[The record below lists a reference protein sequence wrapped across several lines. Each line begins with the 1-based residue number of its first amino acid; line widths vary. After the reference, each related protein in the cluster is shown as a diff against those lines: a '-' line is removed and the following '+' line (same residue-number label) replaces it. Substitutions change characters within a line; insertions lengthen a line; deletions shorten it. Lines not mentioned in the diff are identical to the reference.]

1 MSEELKC
8 IGCGAP
14 LQSEDKNAPGYV
26 PEHNLFREDVICK
39 RCFRLKNYNEVQD
52 VGMDSDDFLNLL
64 TGLSDKKGIVVNVV
78 DVFDFEG
85 SFINAI
91 KRIVGNKK
99 IILVANKMDLLPKQ
113 INHRRVKEWLKRAA
127 KKYGLEAEDVVLIS
141 AEKGQGIE
149 DLLYSINKYR
159 DQEDVYIVGTTN
171 VGKSTLINKLIE
183 LSVGEKDVVTTSRF
197 PGTTLDM
204 IDIPLD
210 EKSFMFDT
218 PGIIQSHQMTHF
230 VTEKELKLIMPKK
243 EIKQRVYQL
252 NEGQTLFFGGLAR
265 IDYVSGGKRPL
276 ICFFSN
282 ELNIHRTKT
291 EKANEL
297 WKNHIGDLLT
307 PPHDPSQFNM
317 SEMKA
322 VRLETG
328 KEKRDVMISGLG
340 FITIDAGAKVI
351 VRVPKNVD
359 VILRNSIFCSNWRSN
374 FTFLIT
380 TNA

>member
-1 MSEELKC
+1 MTETLKC

-14 LQSEDKNAPGYV
+14 LQSENKNAPGYV
-26 PEHNLFREDVICK
+26 PEHNLFREDVICR

-52 VGMDSDDFLNLL
+52 VGMNSEDFLNLL
-64 TGLSDKKGIVVNVV
+64 NGLSNRSGIIVNVV
-78 DVFDFEG
+78 DIFDFEG
-85 SFINAI
+85 SFINAL

-99 IILVANKMDLLPKQ
+99 IILVANKLDLLPKQ
-113 INHRRVKEWLKRAA
+113 INHRRMKEWLKRSA
-127 KKYGLEAEDVVLIS
+127 KKYGLEAEEVVLIS
-141 AEKGQGIE
+141 AEKGWGIE
-149 DLLYSINKYR
+149 DLLTAINQNR
-159 DQEDVYIVGTTN
+159 DHDDVYIVGTTN

-210 EKSFMFDT
+210 ETSFMYDT
-218 PGIIQSHQMTHF
+218 PGIIQEHQMTHL
-230 VTEKELKLIMPKK
+230 VTEKELKTIIPKK

-252 NEGQTLFFGGLAR
+252 NESQTLFLGGLAR

-282 ELNIHRTKT
+282 DLNIHRTKT
-291 EKANEL
+291 VKANEL
-297 WKNHIGDLLT
+297 WKNQLGDLLT
-307 PPHDPSQFNM
+307 PPNNVSNFNLKDI
-317 SEMKA
+317 KA

-328 KEKRDVMISGLG
+328 KEKRDIMISGLG
-340 FITIDAGAKVI
+340 FITIDSGAKVI

-359 VILRNSIFCSNWRSN
+359 VVLRNSI
-374 FTFLIT
+374 L
-380 TNA
+380 

>member
-1 MSEELKC
+1 MIDILKC

-14 LQSEDKNAPGYV
+14 LQSEDADAPGFV
-26 PEHNLFREDVICK
+26 PEHNLHREDVICK

-52 VGMDSDDFLNLL
+52 VGLDSEDFLNLL
-64 TGLSDKKGIVVNVV
+64 NGLAEEKGIVVNVV
-78 DVFDFEG
+78 DIFDFEG

-99 IILVANKMDLLPKQ
+99 IILVANKNDLLPKQ
-113 INHRRVKEWLKRAA
+113 INKRRVKEWLKKTAR
-127 KKYGLEAEDVVLIS
+127 KYGLEAEDVVLIS
-141 AEKGQGIE
+141 AENNEGIE
-149 DLLYSINKYR
+149 DLLSSINTHR
-159 DQEDVYIVGTTN
+159 NNENVYIVGTTN

-183 LSVGEKDVVTTSRF
+183 RSVGEKDVVTTSRF

-210 EKSFMFDT
+210 DNSFMFDT
-218 PGIIQSHQMTHF
+218 PGVIQAHQMTHF
-230 VTEKELKLIMPKK
+230 VTEKELKTIMPKK

-276 ICFFSN
+276 VCYFSN

-291 EKANEL
+291 ENANEL
-297 WKNHIGDLLT
+297 WRNQLGGVLT
-307 PPHDPSQFNM
+307 PPQNANNFDLQNI
-317 SEMKA
+317 KA

-340 FITIDAGAKVI
+340 FITIEEGAKVI

-359 VILRNSIFCSNWRSN
+359 VVLRNSIM
-374 FTFLIT
+374 
-380 TNA
+380 

>member
-1 MSEELKC
+1 MTETLKC

-14 LQSEDKNAPGYV
+14 LQSENKNAPGYV
-26 PEHNLFREDVICK
+26 PEHNLFREDVICR

-52 VGMDSDDFLNLL
+52 VGMDSEDFLNLL
-64 TGLSDKKGIVVNVV
+64 NGLSDRSGIIVNVV
-78 DVFDFEG
+78 DIFDFEG
-85 SFINAI
+85 SFINAL

-99 IILVANKMDLLPKQ
+99 IILVANKLDLLPKQ
-113 INHRRVKEWLKRAA
+113 INHRRVKEWLKRSA
-127 KKYGLEAEDVVLIS
+127 KKYGLD
-141 AEKGQGIE
+141 AEKGWGIE
-149 DLLYSINKYR
+149 DLLTAINQNR
-159 DQEDVYIVGTTN
+159 DHDDVYIVGTTN

-210 EKSFMFDT
+210 ETSFMYDT
-218 PGIIQSHQMTHF
+218 PGIIQEHQMTHL
-230 VTEKELKLIMPKK
+230 VTEKELKTIIPKK

-252 NEGQTLFFGGLAR
+252 NESQTLFFGGLAR

-282 ELNIHRTKT
+282 DLNIHRTKT

-297 WKNHIGDLLT
+297 WKNQLGDLLT
-307 PPHDPSQFNM
+307 PPNNVSNFNLKDI
-317 SEMKA
+317 KA

-328 KEKRDVMISGLG
+328 KEKRDIMISGLG
-340 FITIDAGAKVI
+340 FITIDSG
-351 VRVPKNVD
+351 
-359 VILRNSIFCSNWRSN
+359 
-374 FTFLIT
+374 
-380 TNA
+380 

>member
-1 MSEELKC
+1 MTETLKC

-14 LQSEDKNAPGYV
+14 LQSENKNAPGYV
-26 PEHNLFREDVICK
+26 PEHNLFREDVICR

-52 VGMDSDDFLNLL
+52 VGMDSEDFLNLL
-64 TGLSDKKGIVVNVV
+64 NGLSDRSGIIVNVV
-78 DVFDFEG
+78 DIFDFEG
-85 SFINAI
+85 SFINAL

-99 IILVANKMDLLPKQ
+99 IILVANKLDLLPKQ
-113 INHRRVKEWLKRAA
+113 INHRRVKEWLKRSA
-127 KKYGLEAEDVVLIS
+127 KKYGLEAEEVVLIS
-141 AEKGQGIE
+141 AEKGWGIK
-149 DLLYSINKYR
+149 DLLTAINQNR
-159 DQEDVYIVGTTN
+159 DHEDVYIVGTTN

-210 EKSFMFDT
+210 ETSFMYDT
-218 PGIIQSHQMTHF
+218 PGIIQEHQMTHL
-230 VTEKELKLIMPKK
+230 VTEKELKTIIPKK

-252 NEGQTLFFGGLAR
+252 NESQTLFFGGLAR

-282 ELNIHRTKT
+282 DLNIHRTKT

-297 WKNHIGDLLT
+297 WKNQLGDLLT
-307 PPHDPSQFNM
+307 PPNNVSNFNL
-317 SEMKA
+317 KNIKT

-328 KEKRDVMISGLG
+328 KEKRDIMISGLG
-340 FITIDAGAKVI
+340 FITIDSGAKVI

-359 VILRNSIFCSNWRSN
+359 VVLRNSI
-374 FTFLIT
+374 L
-380 TNA
+380 

>member
-1 MSEELKC
+1 MTETLKC

-14 LQSEDKNAPGYV
+14 LQSENKNAPGYV
-26 PEHNLFREDVICK
+26 PEHNLFREDVICR

-52 VGMDSDDFLNLL
+52 VGMDSEDFLNLL
-64 TGLSDKKGIVVNVV
+64 NGLSDRSGIIVNVV
-78 DVFDFEG
+78 DIFDFEG
-85 SFINAI
+85 SFINAL

-99 IILVANKMDLLPKQ
+99 IILVANKLDLLPKQ
-113 INHRRVKEWLKRAA
+113 INHRRVKEWLKRSA
-127 KKYGLEAEDVVLIS
+127 KKYGLEAEEVVLIS
-141 AEKGQGIE
+141 AEKGWGIE
-149 DLLYSINKYR
+149 DLLTAINQNR
-159 DQEDVYIVGTTN
+159 VHDDVYIVGTTN

-210 EKSFMFDT
+210 ETSFMYDT
-218 PGIIQSHQMTHF
+218 PGIIQEHQMTHL
-230 VTEKELKLIMPKK
+230 VTEKELKTIIPKK

-252 NEGQTLFFGGLAR
+252 NESQTLFFGGLAR

-282 ELNIHRTKT
+282 DLNIHRTKT

-297 WKNHIGDLLT
+297 WKNQLGDLLT
-307 PPHDPSQFNM
+307 PPNNVSNFNLKDI
-317 SEMKA
+317 KA

-328 KEKRDVMISGLG
+328 KEKRDIMISGLG
-340 FITIDAGAKVI
+340 FITIDSGAKVI

-359 VILRNSIFCSNWRSN
+359 VVLRNSI
-374 FTFLIT
+374 L
-380 TNA
+380 

>member
-1 MSEELKC
+1 MTETLKC

-14 LQSEDKNAPGYV
+14 LQSENKNAPGYV
-26 PEHNLFREDVICK
+26 PEHNLFREDVICR

-52 VGMDSDDFLNLL
+52 VGMDSEDFLNLL
-64 TGLSDKKGIVVNVV
+64 NGLSDRSGIIVNVV
-78 DVFDFEG
+78 DIFDFEG
-85 SFINAI
+85 SFINAL

-99 IILVANKMDLLPKQ
+99 IILVANKLDLLPKQ
-113 INHRRVKEWLKRAA
+113 INHRRVKEWLKRSA
-127 KKYGLEAEDVVLIS
+127 KKYGLEAEEVVLIS
-141 AEKGQGIE
+141 AEKGWGIE
-149 DLLYSINKYR
+149 DLLTAINQNR
-159 DQEDVYIVGTTN
+159 DHGDVYIVGTTN

-210 EKSFMFDT
+210 ETSFMYDT
-218 PGIIQSHQMTHF
+218 PGIIQEHQMTHL
-230 VTEKELKLIMPKK
+230 VTEKELKTIIPKK

-252 NEGQTLFFGGLAR
+252 NESQTLFFGGLAR

-282 ELNIHRTKT
+282 DLNIHRTKT

-297 WKNHIGDLLT
+297 WKNQLGDLLT
-307 PPHDPSQFNM
+307 PPNNVSNFNLKDI
-317 SEMKA
+317 KA

-328 KEKRDVMISGLG
+328 KEKRDIMISGLG
-340 FITIDAGAKVI
+340 FITIDSGAKVI

-359 VILRNSIFCSNWRSN
+359 VVLRNSI
-374 FTFLIT
+374 L
-380 TNA
+380 

>member
-1 MSEELKC
+1 MTETLKC

-14 LQSEDKNAPGYV
+14 LQSENKNSPGYV
-26 PEHNLFREDVICK
+26 PEHNLFREDVICR

-52 VGMDSDDFLNLL
+52 VGMDSEDFLNLL
-64 TGLSDKKGIVVNVV
+64 NGLSDRSGIIVNVV
-78 DVFDFEG
+78 DIFDFEG
-85 SFINAI
+85 SFINAL

-99 IILVANKMDLLPKQ
+99 IILVANKLDLLPKQ
-113 INHRRVKEWLKRAA
+113 INHRRVKEWLKRSA
-127 KKYGLEAEDVVLIS
+127 KKYGLEAEEVVLIS
-141 AEKGQGIE
+141 AEKGWGIE
-149 DLLYSINKYR
+149 DLLTAINQNR
-159 DQEDVYIVGTTN
+159 DHEDVYIVGTTN

-210 EKSFMFDT
+210 ETSFMYDT
-218 PGIIQSHQMTHF
+218 PGIIQEHQMTHL
-230 VTEKELKLIMPKK
+230 VTEKELKTIIPKK

-252 NEGQTLFFGGLAR
+252 NESQTLFFGGLAR

-282 ELNIHRTKT
+282 DLNIHRTKT

-297 WKNHIGDLLT
+297 WKNQLGDLLT
-307 PPHDPSQFNM
+307 PPNNVSNFNLKDI
-317 SEMKA
+317 KA

-328 KEKRDVMISGLG
+328 KEKRDIMISGLG
-340 FITIDAGAKVI
+340 FITIDSGAKVI

-359 VILRNSIFCSNWRSN
+359 VVLRNSI
-374 FTFLIT
+374 L
-380 TNA
+380 

>member
-1 MSEELKC
+1 MDETLKC

-26 PEHNLFREDVICK
+26 PEHNLFREDVICQ
-39 RCFRLKNYNEVQD
+39 RCFRLKNYNEIQD

-64 TGLSDKKGIVVNVV
+64 NGLADRKGIIVNVV
-78 DVFDFEG
+78 DIFDFEG

-99 IILVANKMDLLPKQ
+99 IILAANKLDLLPKQ
-113 INHRRVKEWLKRAA
+113 INKRRVKEWLKRTAR
-127 KKYGLEAEDVVLIS
+127 KYGLEAEEVILIS
-141 AEKGQGIE
+141 AHKGWGID
-149 DLLYSINKYR
+149 DLLAAIDHHR
-159 DQEDVYIVGTTN
+159 DNNDVYIVGTTN

-183 LSVGEKDVVTTSRF
+183 QSVGEKDVVTTSRF

-210 EKSFMFDT
+210 ERTFMYDT
-218 PGIIQSHQMTHF
+218 PGIIQAHQMTHY
-230 VTEKELKLIMPKK
+230 VTEKELKIVVPKN
-243 EIKQRVYQL
+243 EIKQRVFQL
-252 NEGQTLFFGGLAR
+252 SEGQTLFFGGLAR

-276 ICFFSN
+276 VCYFSN
-282 ELNIHRTKT
+282 DLNIHRTKT
-291 EKANEL
+291 EKANDL
-297 WKNHIGDLLT
+297 WRNQIGNVLT
-307 PPHDPSQFNM
+307 PPKDAKNFDM
-317 SEMKA
+317 SNIKA

-340 FITIDAGAKVI
+340 FITIEAGAKVI

-359 VILRNSIFCSNWRSN
+359 VILRNSIM
-374 FTFLIT
+374 
-380 TNA
+380 

>member
-1 MSEELKC
+1 LTETLKC

-14 LQSEDKNAPGYV
+14 LQSENKNAPGYV
-26 PEHNLFREDVICK
+26 PEHNLFREDVICR

-52 VGMDSDDFLNLL
+52 VGMDSEDFLNLL
-64 TGLSDKKGIVVNVV
+64 NGLSDRSGIIVNVV
-78 DVFDFEG
+78 DIFDFEG
-85 SFINAI
+85 SFINAL

-99 IILVANKMDLLPKQ
+99 IILVANKLDLLPKQ
-113 INHRRVKEWLKRAA
+113 INHRRVKEWLKRSA
-127 KKYGLEAEDVVLIS
+127 KKYGLEAEEVVLIS
-141 AEKGQGIE
+141 AEKGWGIE
-149 DLLYSINKYR
+149 DLLTAINQNR
-159 DQEDVYIVGTTN
+159 DHEDVYIVGTTN

-210 EKSFMFDT
+210 ETSFMYDT
-218 PGIIQSHQMTHF
+218 PGIIQEHQMTHL
-230 VTEKELKLIMPKK
+230 VTEKELKTIIPKK

-252 NEGQTLFFGGLAR
+252 NESQTLFFGGLAR

-282 ELNIHRTKT
+282 DLNIHRTKT

-297 WKNHIGDLLT
+297 WKNQLGDLLT
-307 PPHDPSQFNM
+307 PPNNVSNFNL
-317 SEMKA
+317 KNIKT

-328 KEKRDVMISGLG
+328 KEKRDIMISGLG
-340 FITIDAGAKVI
+340 FITIDSGAKVI

-359 VILRNSIFCSNWRSN
+359 VVLRNSI
-374 FTFLIT
+374 L
-380 TNA
+380 

>member
-1 MSEELKC
+1 MNETEILKC

-14 LQSEDKNAPGYV
+14 LQAEDPDAPGYV
-26 PEHNLFREDVICK
+26 PEHNLYREDVICK

-52 VGMDSDDFLNLL
+52 VGLESEDFLNLL
-64 TGLSDKKGIVVNVV
+64 NGLAEKNGIIVNVV

-99 IILVANKMDLLPKQ
+99 IILVGNKMDLLPKQ
-113 INHRRVKEWLKRAA
+113 INKRRVKEWLKKTAR
-127 KKYGLEAEDVVLIS
+127 KYGLEAEYVVLIS
-141 AEKGQGIE
+141 AEKNEGIE
-149 DLLYSINKYR
+149 DLLTSINTLR
-159 DQEDVYIVGTTN
+159 NHEDVYIVGTTN

-183 LSVGEKDVVTTSRF
+183 RSVGEKDVVTTSRF

-210 EKSFMFDT
+210 EKTFMYDT
-218 PGIIQSHQMTHF
+218 PGVIQAHQMTHF
-230 VTEKELKLIMPKK
+230 VTENELKTIMPKK
-243 EIKQRVYQL
+243 EIKQRIYQL

-265 IDYVSGGKRPL
+265 IDYVSGGRRPL
-276 ICFFSN
+276 VCYFSN

-291 EKANEL
+291 ENANEL
-297 WKNHIGDLLT
+297 WRNQLGSLLAPPNNPENFDLQ
-307 PPHDPSQFNM
+307 DI
-317 SEMKA
+317 KA

-340 FITIDAGAKVI
+340 FITIDEGAKVI

-359 VILRNSIFCSNWRSN
+359 VVLRNSIM
-374 FTFLIT
+374 
-380 TNA
+380 

>member
-1 MSEELKC
+1 MTETLKC

-14 LQSEDKNAPGYV
+14 LQSENKNAPGYV
-26 PEHNLFREDVICK
+26 PEHNLFREDVICR

-52 VGMDSDDFLNLL
+52 VGMDSEDFLNLL
-64 TGLSDKKGIVVNVV
+64 NGLSDRSGIIVNVV
-78 DVFDFEG
+78 DIFDFEG
-85 SFINAI
+85 SFINAL

-99 IILVANKMDLLPKQ
+99 IILVANKLDLLPKQ
-113 INHRRVKEWLKRAA
+113 INHRRVKEWLKRSA
-127 KKYGLEAEDVVLIS
+127 KKYGLEAEEVVLIS
-141 AEKGQGIE
+141 AEKGWGIE
-149 DLLYSINKYR
+149 DLLTAINQNR
-159 DQEDVYIVGTTN
+159 DHDDVYIVGTTN

-210 EKSFMFDT
+210 ETSFMYDT
-218 PGIIQSHQMTHF
+218 PGIIQEHQMTHL
-230 VTEKELKLIMPKK
+230 VTEKELKTIIPKK

-252 NEGQTLFFGGLAR
+252 NESQTLFLGGLAR

-282 ELNIHRTKT
+282 DLNIHRTKT

-297 WKNHIGDLLT
+297 WKNQLGDLLT
-307 PPHDPSQFNM
+307 PPNNVSNFNLKDI
-317 SEMKA
+317 KA

-328 KEKRDVMISGLG
+328 KEKRDIMISGLG
-340 FITIDAGAKVI
+340 FITIDSGAKVI

-359 VILRNSIFCSNWRSN
+359 VVLRNSI
-374 FTFLIT
+374 L
-380 TNA
+380 

>member
-1 MSEELKC
+1 MTETLKC

-14 LQSEDKNAPGYV
+14 LQSENKNAPGYV
-26 PEHNLFREDVICK
+26 PEHNLFRKDVICR

-52 VGMDSDDFLNLL
+52 VGMDSEDFLNLL
-64 TGLSDKKGIVVNVV
+64 NGLSDRSGIIVNVV
-78 DVFDFEG
+78 DIFDFEG
-85 SFINAI
+85 SFINAL

-99 IILVANKMDLLPKQ
+99 IILVANKLDLLPKQ
-113 INHRRVKEWLKRAA
+113 INHRRVKEWLKRSA
-127 KKYGLEAEDVVLIS
+127 KKYGLEAEEVVLIS
-141 AEKGQGIE
+141 AEKGWGIE
-149 DLLYSINKYR
+149 DLLTAINQNR
-159 DQEDVYIVGTTN
+159 DHEDVYIVGTTN

-210 EKSFMFDT
+210 ETSFMYDT
-218 PGIIQSHQMTHF
+218 PGIIQEHQMTHL
-230 VTEKELKLIMPKK
+230 VTEKELKTIIPKK

-252 NEGQTLFFGGLAR
+252 NESQTLFFGGLAR

-282 ELNIHRTKT
+282 DLNIHRTKT

-297 WKNHIGDLLT
+297 WKNQLGDLLT
-307 PPHDPSQFNM
+307 PPNNVSNFNLKDI
-317 SEMKA
+317 KA

-328 KEKRDVMISGLG
+328 KEKRDIMISGLG
-340 FITIDAGAKVI
+340 FITSDSGAKVI

-359 VILRNSIFCSNWRSN
+359 VVLRNSI
-374 FTFLIT
+374 L
-380 TNA
+380 

>member
-1 MSEELKC
+1 MTETLKC

-14 LQSEDKNAPGYV
+14 LQSENKNAPGYV
-26 PEHNLFREDVICK
+26 PEHNLFREDVICR

-52 VGMDSDDFLNLL
+52 VGVDSEDFLNLL
-64 TGLSDKKGIVVNVV
+64 NGLSDRSGIIVNVV
-78 DVFDFEG
+78 DIFDFEG
-85 SFINAI
+85 SFINAL

-99 IILVANKMDLLPKQ
+99 IILVANKLDLLPKQ
-113 INHRRVKEWLKRAA
+113 INHRRVKEWLKRSA
-127 KKYGLEAEDVVLIS
+127 KKYGLEAEEVVLIS
-141 AEKGQGIE
+141 AEKGWGIE
-149 DLLYSINKYR
+149 DLLTAINQNR
-159 DQEDVYIVGTTN
+159 DHDDVYIVGTTN

-210 EKSFMFDT
+210 ETSFMYDT
-218 PGIIQSHQMTHF
+218 PGIIQEHQMTHL
-230 VTEKELKLIMPKK
+230 VTEKELKTIIPKK

-252 NEGQTLFFGGLAR
+252 NESQTLFLGGLAR

-282 ELNIHRTKT
+282 DLNIHRTKT

-297 WKNHIGDLLT
+297 WKNQLGNLLT
-307 PPHDPSQFNM
+307 PPNNVSNFNLKDI
-317 SEMKA
+317 KA

-328 KEKRDVMISGLG
+328 KEKRDIMISGLG
-340 FITIDAGAKVI
+340 FITIDSGAKVI

-359 VILRNSIFCSNWRSN
+359 VVLRNSI
-374 FTFLIT
+374 L
-380 TNA
+380 

>member
-1 MSEELKC
+1 MNETEILKC

-14 LQSEDKNAPGYV
+14 LQAEDPDAPGYV
-26 PEHNLFREDVICK
+26 PEHNLYREDVICK

-52 VGMDSDDFLNLL
+52 VGLESEDFLNLL
-64 TGLSDKKGIVVNVV
+64 NGLAEKNGIIVNVV

-99 IILVANKMDLLPKQ
+99 IILVGNKMDLLPKQ
-113 INHRRVKEWLKRAA
+113 INKRRVKEWLKKTAR
-127 KKYGLEAEDVVLIS
+127 KYGLEAEDVVLIS
-141 AEKGQGIE
+141 AEKNEGIE
-149 DLLYSINKYR
+149 DLLTSINTLR
-159 DQEDVYIVGTTN
+159 NHEDVYIVGTTN

-183 LSVGEKDVVTTSRF
+183 RSVGEKDVVTTSRF

-210 EKSFMFDT
+210 EKTFMYDT
-218 PGIIQSHQMTHF
+218 PGVIQAHQMTHF
-230 VTEKELKLIMPKK
+230 VTENELKTIMPKK
-243 EIKQRVYQL
+243 EIKQRIYQL

-265 IDYVSGGKRPL
+265 IDYVSGGRRPL
-276 ICFFSN
+276 VCYFSN

-291 EKANEL
+291 ENANEL
-297 WKNHIGDLLT
+297 WRNQLGSLLAPPNNPENFDLQ
-307 PPHDPSQFNM
+307 DI
-317 SEMKA
+317 KV

-340 FITIDAGAKVI
+340 FITIDEGAKVI

-359 VILRNSIFCSNWRSN
+359 VVLRNSIM
-374 FTFLIT
+374 
-380 TNA
+380 

>member
-1 MSEELKC
+1 MNETLKC

-26 PEHNLFREDVICK
+26 PEHNLFREDVICQ
-39 RCFRLKNYNEVQD
+39 RCFRLKNYNEIQD

-64 TGLSDKKGIVVNVV
+64 NSLADRKGIIVNVV

-85 SFINAI
+85 SFINAL

-99 IILVANKMDLLPKQ
+99 VILAANKLDLLPKQ
-113 INHRRVKEWLKRAA
+113 INKRRVKEWLKRAA
-127 KKYGLEAEDVVLIS
+127 RKYGLEADEVVLIS
-141 AEKGQGIE
+141 AQKGWAIE
-149 DLLYSINKYR
+149 DLLSAINKHR
-159 DQEDVYIVGTTN
+159 DNSDVYIVGTTN

-183 LSVGEKDVVTTSRF
+183 QSVGEKDVVTTSRF

-210 EKSFMFDT
+210 EKTFMYDT
-218 PGIIQSHQMTHF
+218 PGIIQAHQMTHY
-230 VTEKELKLIMPKK
+230 VTEKELKTIVPKN
-243 EIKQRVYQL
+243 EIKQRVFQL

-276 ICFFSN
+276 VCYFSN
-282 ELNIHRTKT
+282 DLNIHRTKT
-291 EKANEL
+291 EKANDL
-297 WKNHIGDLLT
+297 WRTQIGNVLT
-307 PPHDPSQFNM
+307 PPNNPEHFDM
-317 SEMKA
+317 AETKA

-328 KEKRDVMISGLG
+328 KDKRDVMISGLG
-340 FITIDAGAKVI
+340 FITIEAGAKMI

-359 VILRNSIFCSNWRSN
+359 VILRNSIM
-374 FTFLIT
+374 
-380 TNA
+380 

>member
-1 MSEELKC
+1 MTETLKC

-14 LQSEDKNAPGYV
+14 LQSENKNAPGYV
-26 PEHNLFREDVICK
+26 PEHNLFREDVICR

-52 VGMDSDDFLNLL
+52 VEMDSEDFLNLL
-64 TGLSDKKGIVVNVV
+64 NGLSDRSGIIVNVV
-78 DVFDFEG
+78 DIFDFEG
-85 SFINAI
+85 SFINAL

-99 IILVANKMDLLPKQ
+99 IILVANKLDLLPKQ
-113 INHRRVKEWLKRAA
+113 INHRRVKEWLKRSA
-127 KKYGLEAEDVVLIS
+127 KKYGLEAEEVVLIS
-141 AEKGQGIE
+141 AEKGWGIE
-149 DLLYSINKYR
+149 DLLTAINQNR
-159 DQEDVYIVGTTN
+159 DHDDVYIVGTTN

-210 EKSFMFDT
+210 ETSFMYDT
-218 PGIIQSHQMTHF
+218 PGIIQEHQMTHL
-230 VTEKELKLIMPKK
+230 VTEKELKTIIPKK

-252 NEGQTLFFGGLAR
+252 NESQTLFFGGLAR

-282 ELNIHRTKT
+282 DLNIHRTKT

-297 WKNHIGDLLT
+297 WKNQLGDLLT
-307 PPHDPSQFNM
+307 PPNNVSNFNLKDI
-317 SEMKA
+317 KA

-328 KEKRDVMISGLG
+328 KEKRDIMISGLG
-340 FITIDAGAKVI
+340 FITIDSGAKVI

-359 VILRNSIFCSNWRSN
+359 VVLRNSI
-374 FTFLIT
+374 L
-380 TNA
+380 